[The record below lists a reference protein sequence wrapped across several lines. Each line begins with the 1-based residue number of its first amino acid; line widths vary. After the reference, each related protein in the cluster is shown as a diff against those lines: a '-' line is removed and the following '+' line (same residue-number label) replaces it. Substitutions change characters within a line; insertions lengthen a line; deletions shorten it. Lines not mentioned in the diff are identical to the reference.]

1 MSMSQAEYFAGV
13 KGSTG
18 SILADVSTSYPE
30 LSTNYILEMS
40 RIICWERC
48 SKGTVGPIL
57 AWLPTLLSQV
67 CTPALHFIAGPN
79 LLSIRIW
86 FSKHRFASI
95 GVQVLFYSFHF
106 TSTVCTLLY
115 RTVYILKSCHSL
127 FSPRVDF

>member
-1 MSMSQAEYFAGV
+1 MSMSMMSMSQAEYFAGV

-57 AWLPTLLSQV
+57 AWVPTWLSEV
-67 CTPALHFIAGPN
+67 CTPVLHFIAPN
-79 LLSIRIW
+79 LLSITVG
-86 FSKHRFASI
+86 F
-95 GVQVLFYSFHF
+95 
-106 TSTVCTLLY
+106 STVQTQFCLYNCAGIVLYLSFYFYCLHCIVQCTDQS
-115 RTVYILKSCHSL
+115 I
-127 FSPRVDF
+127 F